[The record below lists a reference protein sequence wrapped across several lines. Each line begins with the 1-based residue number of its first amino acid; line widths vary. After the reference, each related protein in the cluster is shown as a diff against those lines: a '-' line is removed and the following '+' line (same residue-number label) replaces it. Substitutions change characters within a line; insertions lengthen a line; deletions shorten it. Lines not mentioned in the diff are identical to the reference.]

1 MSLLLRRPPGRE
13 AYPGD
18 VFYLHS
24 RLLERAAKVI
34 NDDKIASQMN
44 DLPDSIK
51 GIVKGGGSLTAL
63 PVIETQAGDV
73 SAYIPTNVISITDGQ
88 IFLESNLFL
97 SGVRPAINVGISV
110 SRVGGSAQIKSMK
123 KIAGT
128 LKLDQAQYRELE
140 AFAKFGSDLD
150 AATTAVIEKGK
161 RNVEIL
167 KQGQYSPLRVEEQAA
182 IIYCGTNG
190 LLMDVPV
197 EKIKEFEEEYISFLH
212 SKHQLTLD
220 ELSQGKLTDEIK
232 TTLEKV
238 AADLSSKYAK

>member
-1 MSLLLRRPPGRE
+1 
-13 AYPGD
+13 
-18 VFYLHS
+18 
-24 RLLERAAKVI
+24 
-34 NDDKIASQMN
+34 
-44 DLPDSIK
+44 
-51 GIVKGGGSLTAL
+51 
-63 PVIETQAGDV
+63 
-73 SAYIPTNVISITDGQ
+73 
-88 IFLESNLFL
+88 
-97 SGVRPAINVGISV
+97 VRPAINVGISV

-150 AATTAVIEKGK
+150 AATNAVIEKGK

-197 EKIKEFEEEYISFLH
+197 NKIKEFENDFIMLLH
-212 SKHQLTLD
+212 SKHQNILD
-220 ELSQGKLTDEIK
+220 ELADGKLTNDI
-232 TTLEKV
+232 TSTLESV
-238 AADLSSKYAK
+238 ASDLSSKYAN